1 MFYGDP
7 DQLPPNQ
14 AIPLLIA
21 LLQAVGATVEVLH
34 SRQGFRVTA
43 RFDSATFVVQ
53 NSDGNAA
60 SDLHATL
67 VTLVEAAAPALVS

>member
-21 LLQAVGATVEVLH
+21 LLQAVGATVDVLH
-34 SRQGFRVTA
+34 SRQGFVATA

-53 NSDGNAA
+53 NCDGNAA
-60 SDLHATL
+60 NDIYAALI
-67 VTLVEAAAPALVS
+67 TLVEAAAPTLVS